1 VEAEAQPSASEV
13 RPGPHAVGPGS
24 HADSVQSEVGYIPA
38 IEGLRGIAVL
48 WVVLF
53 HYVVVRSGQFPDP
66 LTAWVDASTVAK
78 IIIRN
83 GYLGVD
89 LFFLITGFLLTLPWF
104 KHAAEGRPVPSA
116 RDFYMRRARRILP
129 AYYVQLA
136 ILFFVC
142 LPLLNPDLWRAAR
155 GFVLGNLG
163 LHLLF
168 LHYMTPYSSASLS
181 INGALWTLQLEAQYY
196 LLLPLIAIW
205 FVRAPYVAGATFF
218 VASVVWRMLAAHD
231 LQPLISFYDSIG
243 ARWNLSNATLRHFAG
258 TQFPAYL
265 AHFALGILCGR
276 AWLANRTA
284 MPRGRLAAIL
294 ACIALCALLGLYAV
308 LAGVASWLGEQL
320 WVVIPVTMA
329 TAIWAAISRR
339 PAWGQRVLSVFPLK
353 FVGRISYSM
362 YLYHLPVL
370 YLFDKYSPP
379 LAGLA
384 FPGYFA
390 LIVGVS
396 TLSFYA
402 VERPFMR
409 APLRARKSS
418 DAPLAVDRRSAL
430 PVERPL
436 HAPAGVAPMGNDVQ
450 DK

>member
-1 VEAEAQPSASEV
+1 MEPEAQSSAIEV
-13 RPGPHAVGPGS
+13 PTGPPADRPGSQP
-24 HADSVQSEVGYIPA
+24 DSVQGEVGYIPA

-48 WVVLF
+48 WVVIF
-53 HYVVVRSGQFPDP
+53 HYVVVRSGQFSDP
-66 LTAWVDASTVAK
+66 LTAWVDTSTVAK

-104 KHAAEGRPVPSA
+104 KRAAEGRAVPSA
-116 RDFYMRRARRILP
+116 RDFYVRRARRILP

-142 LPLLNPDLWRAAR
+142 VPLLNPDLWRAASS
-155 GFVLGNLG
+155 FVLGNLG

-205 FVRAPYVAGATFF
+205 FVRAPYVAAVTFL
-218 VASVVWRMLAAHD
+218 AISVIWRMLAAHD

-243 ARWNLSNATLRHFAG
+243 ARWNLSEATLRHFAG

-276 AWLANRTA
+276 AWLANRAA
-284 MPRGRLAAIL
+284 MPRPGLAAIL
-294 ACIALCALLGLYAV
+294 AGIALCALLGLYAAF
-308 LAGVASWLGEQL
+308 AGYVPWLGEQV
-320 WVVIPVTMA
+320 WMVIPFTMA

-339 PAWGQRVLSVFPLK
+339 PAWGQRLLSAFPLK

-384 FPGYFA
+384 FPGYLA
-390 LIVGVS
+390 IIVGVS
-396 TLSFYA
+396 TGSFYA

-409 APLRARKSS
+409 ASLRASKSS
-418 DAPLAVDRRSAL
+418 STPLE
-430 PVERPL
+430 VERRPR
-436 HAPAGVAPMGNDVQ
+436 ATR
-450 DK
+450 

>member
-1 VEAEAQPSASEV
+1 MASQV
-13 RPGPHAVGPGS
+13 RPGPRPERLGS
-24 HADSVQSEVGYIPA
+24 HGDSVQGEVGYIPA

-53 HYVVVRSGQFPDP
+53 HYVAVRSGGSFADP

-116 RDFYMRRARRILP
+116 RDFYIRRARRILP

-142 LPLLNPDLWRAAR
+142 VPLLNPDLWRAAR

-168 LHYMTPYSSASLS
+168 LHYMTPYSAASLL

-205 FVRAPYVAGATFF
+205 FVRAPYVAAVTFF
-218 VASVVWRMLAAHD
+218 ATSVIWRTLAAHD
-231 LQPLISFYDSIG
+231 LQALISFYASIG
-243 ARWNLSNATLRHFAG
+243 ARWNLSEATLRHFAG

-276 AWLANRTA
+276 AWLANRAA
-284 MPRGRLAAIL
+284 MPGGRLAAIL

-308 LAGVASWLGEQL
+308 FAGAAPWLGEQL
-320 WVVIPVTMA
+320 WVVIPLAMA

-339 PAWGQRVLSVFPLK
+339 PAWGQRLLSVFPLK

-379 LAGLA
+379 LPGLA

-390 LIVGVS
+390 IIVGVS

-409 APLRARKSS
+409 VPLRASRSS
-418 DAPLAVDRRSAL
+418 NPPLPVQRRPAL

-436 HAPAGVAPMGNDVQ
+436 HAPADVTPFGNDVQ